1 MTERKSE
8 TLCKL
13 CQRGNHKFENCLRGQ
28 HTEEREEKRV
38 IASSAE
44 DLQWSD

>member
-8 TLCKL
+8 TLCKFW
-13 CQRGNHKFENCLRGQ
+13 QRGNHNFENCLRGQ
-28 HTEEREEKRV
+28 HTQEKEEEEV

-44 DLQWSD
+44 DLQ